1 MLYRRVTLITAA
13 LLGGLSFA
21 GVSLSQDLPPG
32 DGHDVVQ
39 TVCMQCHGLE
49 VIVAQR
55 RTPDEWRDVVGRM
68 VGSGANL
75 NDEEYAKVVEYLSTK
90 FGPEDAAPAASPDP
104 AEH

>member
-1 MLYRRVTLITAA
+1 MLYRRVTLITVA
-13 LLGGLSFA
+13 LLSGLSFA

-55 RTPDEWRDVVGRM
+55 RSPDEWRDVVGRM

-75 NDEEYAKVVEYLSTK
+75 TDVEYAKVVEYLSTK
-90 FGPEDAAPAASPDP
+90 LGPEGVPPPASPDP
-104 AEH
+104 VEH